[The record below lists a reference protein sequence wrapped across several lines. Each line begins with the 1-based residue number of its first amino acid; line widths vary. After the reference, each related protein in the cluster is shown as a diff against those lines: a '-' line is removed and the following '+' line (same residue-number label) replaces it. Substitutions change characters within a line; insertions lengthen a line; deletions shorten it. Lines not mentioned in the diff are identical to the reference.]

1 MTKNQSLCF
10 LKSKTNRTD
19 YWVFPSNAKRRP
31 IAVET
36 PIYFV
41 LTHFSNYHN
50 SLHVKQTKNRLW
62 IWQDSCIRPCLE
74 IPCRDYRQYGDHL
87 LERNIPLIG
96 HYGLYWPLAI
106 NYNAKQ
112 RHLLFHS
119 NTISAELN
127 DSLPEILLFF
137 SGNKKRSSD
146 IFGFTTTPLQVFVIR
161 LCKK

>member
-19 YWVFPSNAKRRP
+19 YWVFPPNAKRRP

-50 SLHVKQTKNRLW
+50 SLHVKQTKNRPW
-62 IWQDSCIRPCLE
+62 IWQDSCERPCLE

-96 HYGLYWPLAI
+96 HYGILAPC
-106 NYNAKQ
+106 NQLQ
-112 RHLLFHS
+112 RQTKTFIISFKHNICWTEWFLFQR
-119 NTISAELN
+119 IV
-127 DSLPEILLFF
+127 
-137 SGNKKRSSD
+137 
-146 IFGFTTTPLQVFVIR
+146 VFQW
-161 LCKK
+161 K